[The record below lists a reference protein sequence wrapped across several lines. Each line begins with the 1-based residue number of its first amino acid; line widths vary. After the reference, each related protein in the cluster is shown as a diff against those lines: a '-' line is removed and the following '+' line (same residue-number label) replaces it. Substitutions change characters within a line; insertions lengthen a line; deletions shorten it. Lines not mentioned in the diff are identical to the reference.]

1 VVLGSDNHDLGVSVT
16 AENEQAIAALSVALV
31 ESGLG
36 IIELHQHVAS
46 LEDLFF
52 ALTEQPEA
60 DVRQHAH
67 LKVAS

>member
-1 VVLGSDNHDLGVSVT
+1 V
-16 AENEQAIAALSVALV
+16 AELSVALV

-52 ALTEQPEA
+52 ALTEGAPTDSPAATVVE
-60 DVRQHAH
+60 VVHG
-67 LKVAS
+67 